1 MNRKNKHQNNV
12 QAFSFIC
19 IICMCKMKID
29 EEILIEKCRHGDR
42 QSWNTL
48 YNIYAGYLLAV
59 CMRYIPD
66 RERAC
71 DILHDSFIKIFSS
84 IEKFKWRGEGSPK
97 AWMTRIVI
105 NLALESLR
113 KHDIINESA
122 DLDAISENDFIED
135 NEDDI
140 DKIDADTLM
149 NFIKELPDG
158 YRTVFNL
165 YVFEEK
171 SHKEIASI
179 LGITEQT
186 SASQYHRAKARIL
199 KRIKEYTNKKKN

>member
-1 MNRKNKHQNNV
+1 M
-12 QAFSFIC
+12 QAFSFFC
-19 IICMCKMKID
+19 IIRIYKMKSD
-29 EEILIEKCRHGDR
+29 EQILVEKCRNGDR
-42 QSWNTL
+42 QSWNIL
-48 YNIYAGYLLAV
+48 YNMYAGYLLSV

-66 RERAC
+66 RDRAY

-84 IEKFKWRGEGSPK
+84 IEMFEWRGEGSLK

-122 DLDAISENDFIED
+122 DIETIHENDFLEE

-140 DKIDADTLM
+140 DKIDSDTLM
-149 NFIKELPDG
+149 GFIAELPDG

-186 SASQYHRAKARIL
+186 SASQYHRAKARLL
-199 KRIKEYTNKKKN
+199 KRIKEYINKKK